1 VSRAGDRLG
10 ALVAVL
16 TLVLLWLWLAIVWT
30 ILAGS
35 GDLSME
41 IDFRVFW
48 GAARLAQMGEP
59 LAAFDLARL
68 AEVHGGDPDAWL
80 PWVYPPGLL
89 LLLLPL
95 GAADFFTAWVAFIA
109 ISLLAAILAM
119 RLYAGSYR
127 PGWIGLALVPAILP
141 ALVLGQVAVLWGAGV
156 LAALAFLRDGRA
168 VPAGVVLGLLTFKP
182 QLGVLIAVAL
192 IASGQW
198 RAMAV
203 AALTAIL
210 FHGAATLVFGPGYW
224 PALLDMAGQHAAI
237 MRSDVAGAEFL
248 VSPYSALVALGL
260 PETLALALQ
269 WGLAAAALIAVA
281 LAWRT
286 EGIGFD
292 HKAALLVTAILIAP
306 PYLWYGET
314 ALLAPALMLLIR
326 AGLIRRTLPGAF
338 LAILMALG
346 VTPYLMAQLLIAT
359 EPVPMRLVAAPVL
372 VVAFAVA
379 ARPVLARAI
388 RRDGPT

>member
-1 VSRAGDRLG
+1 
-10 ALVAVL
+10 
-16 TLVLLWLWLAIVWT
+16 
-30 ILAGS
+30 
-35 GDLSME
+35 
-41 IDFRVFW
+41 
-48 GAARLAQMGEP
+48 
-59 LAAFDLARL
+59 
-68 AEVHGGDPDAWL
+68 
-80 PWVYPPGLL
+80 
-89 LLLLPL
+89 
-95 GAADFFTAWVAFIA
+95 
-109 ISLLAAILAM
+109 
-119 RLYAGSYR
+119 
-127 PGWIGLALVPAILP
+127 
-141 ALVLGQVAVLWGAGV
+141 
-156 LAALAFLRDGRA
+156 
-168 VPAGVVLGLLTFKP
+168 
-182 QLGVLIAVAL
+182 VLIAVAL

-346 VTPYLMAQLLIAT
+346 VTRPCVRRPIRYGPFPTRPSPRGSDTCRRSTSNKAPPAI
-359 EPVPMRLVAAPVL
+359 PPMTC
-372 VVAFAVA
+372 
-379 ARPVLARAI
+379 ARTCPTRSRPTRSPSWCRTRRACW
-388 RRDGPT
+388 RA

>member
-1 VSRAGDRLG
+1 LRWFRRSCPRWCWARSRCSG
-10 ALVAVL
+10 AQGCSRRWPSSA
-16 TLVLLWLWLAIVWT
+16 T
-30 ILAGS
+30 
-35 GDLSME
+35 
-41 IDFRVFW
+41 
-48 GAARLAQMGEP
+48 GAQ
-59 LAAFDLARL
+59 
-68 AEVHGGDPDAWL
+68 
-80 PWVYPPGLL
+80 
-89 LLLLPL
+89 
-95 GAADFFTAWVAFIA
+95 
-109 ISLLAAILAM
+109 
-119 RLYAGSYR
+119 
-127 PGWIGLALVPAILP
+127 
-141 ALVLGQVAVLWGAGV
+141 
-156 LAALAFLRDGRA
+156 
-168 VPAGVVLGLLTFKP
+168 
-182 QLGVLIAVAL
+182 
-192 IASGQW
+192 
-198 RAMAV
+198 
-203 AALTAIL
+203 
-210 FHGAATLVFGPGYW
+210 
-224 PALLDMAGQHAAI
+224 
-237 MRSDVAGAEFL
+237 
-248 VSPYSALVALGL
+248 
-260 PETLALALQ
+260 TLALALQ

-346 VTPYLMAQLLIAT
+346 VTPYLLAQLLIAT

>member
-1 VSRAGDRLG
+1 MLLG
-10 ALVAVL
+10 EA
-16 TLVLLWLWLAIVWT
+16 
-30 ILAGS
+30 
-35 GDLSME
+35 
-41 IDFRVFW
+41 DFRVFW
-48 GAARLAQMGEP
+48 GAARLAHRWPPSISRGWRRSM
-59 LAAFDLARL
+59 AATPTRGC
-68 AEVHGGDPDAWL
+68 HGSIPRGCCCCSC
-80 PWVYPPGLL
+80 PWVPRISSPP
-89 LLLLPL
+89 
-95 GAADFFTAWVAFIA
+95 
-109 ISLLAAILAM
+109 
-119 RLYAGSYR
+119 
-127 PGWIGLALVPAILP
+127 P

-346 VTPYLMAQLLIAT
+346 VTPYLLAQLLIAT